1 MAHSVLKGTIPAD
14 GLASRLREIE
24 ETRTTGVLR
33 FRAGGR
39 EGSVR
44 LVQGQLGLDQPAGPH
59 GDDPVEVLLDLREGE
74 FEVLQELPP
83 LPVSSGDSTHR
94 RGSLQVHVAADL
106 MNYCERAGLTG
117 WLVLEHSDGDRAE
130 IAYAGGELSGIRLQG
145 PDELHEVFGWNEGH
159 FEVEATHVDEDAFTS
174 REEPLPEEPL
184 REPVQAPEQAPEQA
198 PMQKPAQERDD
209 PTLPRVPRSARREA
223 TARSFLRVVET
234 SLAQIVRDREEH
246 RPADRTGPPL
256 PPMPAARES
265 VPAPEPPEE
274 KRAAST
280 EVTIPIVYI
289 DPSSETPS
297 MRPGVRHVKR
307 GDISAEVV
315 LPEASPERRS
325 EPRGRLDGHM
335 EERKADAMSDEGSPK
350 ATSATKA
357 KSADE
362 PTDAKASADAKAEP
376 SKELPA
382 SVWAVVALLVVL
394 LALVVLSALPRFD

>member
-33 FRAGGR
+33 FRSGDR
-39 EGSVR
+39 EGAVR
-44 LVQGQLGLDQPAGPH
+44 LVQGQLGLDQAKGPN

-83 LPVSSGDSTHR
+83 LPVSSGHSTHR

-117 WLVLEHSDGDRAE
+117 WLVLEHEDGGRAE
-130 IAYAGGELSGIRLQG
+130 VAYAGGELSGIRLQG
-145 PDELHEVFGWNEGH
+145 PDELHEVFGWEEGH
-159 FEVEATHVDEDAFTS
+159 FEVEATHVEEDAFAS
-174 REEPLPEEPL
+174 REEPPPEEP
-184 REPVQAPEQAPEQA
+184 P
-198 PMQKPAQERDD
+198 PAAERDD
-209 PTLPRVPRSARREA
+209 PTQPRISKSARREA

-234 SLAQIVRDREEH
+234 SLAQIVREREEH

-265 VPAPEPPEE
+265 VPAPEPPEDE
-274 KRAAST
+274 RAVSP

-289 DPSSETPS
+289 DPSTETPS

-325 EPRGRLDGHM
+325 EPRGLLDGHM

-350 ATSATKA
+350 AKSATQA
-357 KSADE
+357 KSAD
-362 PTDAKASADAKAEP
+362 PTDAKANAAAKTEGP
-376 SKELPA
+376 REVPA
-382 SVWAVVALLVVL
+382 AVWAVVALVVVL